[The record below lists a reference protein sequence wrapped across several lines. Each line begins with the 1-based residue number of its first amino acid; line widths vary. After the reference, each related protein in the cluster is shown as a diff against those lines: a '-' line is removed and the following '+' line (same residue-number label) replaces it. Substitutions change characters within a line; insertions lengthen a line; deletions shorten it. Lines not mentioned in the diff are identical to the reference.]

1 MKRTGLLILVL
12 IVLALAGLAC
22 QTLTGL
28 PVNQILENGSSQV
41 GESNPPV
48 EAVVPVPSVQVDPG
62 AAQVTVLD
70 MISAQDTLI
79 NLYQQ
84 VNPGV
89 VSIRVLT
96 EEGGGLGSGFVID
109 AQGHIVTNYHVI
121 EGVTDLEVAFAS
133 GFKARGEV
141 IGEDLDSD
149 LAIVKVD
156 APESELFPLP
166 MGDSDAIQVGQTVIA
181 IGNPFGLAGTM
192 TTGIVS
198 GLGRT
203 LESMHTT
210 ADGGTFSAGDIIQTD
225 AAINPGNSGGPLLN
239 LQGEVIGVN
248 ESIRTSNFTTSG
260 EPTNSGVGFAVSI
273 NIVKKVAPGL
283 IADGKYDYPYLGI
296 TSTDDMTLLYQ
307 EALGLPTSM
316 GVYVTSV
323 TPGGPADRAGVKAG
337 TRPSDI
343 TGLPA
348 GGDLI
353 TAIDDEPVANFNDL
367 ISYMIKYKGPGE
379 KVVLTILRAEDEI
392 KLEVTLDKRPNP

>member
-1 MKRTGLLILVL
+1 MKRTSLFLLVILVL
-12 IVLALAGLAC
+12 VLTGFAC
-22 QTLTGL
+22 RTLTGL
-28 PVNQILENGSSQV
+28 PSEQILGGSSTSV
-41 GESNPPV
+41 EINPSAEEVVAVPPGET
-48 EAVVPVPSVQVDPG
+48 
-62 AAQVTVLD
+62 QVTVLD
-70 MISAQDTLI
+70 MISSQDTLI
-79 NLYQQ
+79 GLYQK

-109 AQGHIVTNYHVI
+109 KQGHVVTNYHVI

-149 LAIVKVD
+149 LAIIKVD
-156 APESELFPLP
+156 APESEFFPLP
-166 MGDSDAIQVGQTVIA
+166 LGDSDAIQVGQTVIA

-203 LESMHTT
+203 VESLHTT

-239 LQGEVIGVN
+239 LQGEVVGVN

-260 EPTNSGVGFAVSI
+260 EPTNSGIGFAVSI
-273 NIVKKVAPGL
+273 NIVKRVAPSL

-296 TSTDDMTLLYQ
+296 TSTSDMTLVYQ
-307 EALGLPTSM
+307 EALSLPTSL

-323 TPGGPADRAGVKAG
+323 TPGGPADLAGIKAG
-337 TRPSDI
+337 TEPSSI
-343 TGLPA
+343 IGLPA

-353 TAIDDEPVANFNDL
+353 TAIDDQPVVNFNDL
-367 ISYMIKYKGPGE
+367 ISYLIKHKGPGE
-379 KVVLTILRAEDEI
+379 NVVLTIIRGEDSI
-392 KLEVTLDKRPNP
+392 KLEVTLDKRPTP

>member
-1 MKRTGLLILVL
+1 MKQTSLFLLAIFVLVL
-12 IVLALAGLAC
+12 STLAC
-22 QTLTGL
+22 QTLTGSSAD
-28 PVNQILENGSSQV
+28 QIFGSRPSTEV
-41 GESNPPV
+41 TAPPQ
-48 EAVVPVPSVQVDPG
+48 EAVIPVPSNEAGLEP
-62 AAQVTVLD
+62 AQVTVLD
-70 MISAQDTLI
+70 MVSAQDTLI
-79 NLYQQ
+79 GLYQK

-96 EEGGGLGSGFVID
+96 EVGGGLGSGFVID
-109 AQGHIVTNYHVI
+109 TQGHVVTNYHVI
-121 EGVTDLEVAFAS
+121 EGVTELEVAFAS
-133 GFKARGEV
+133 GYKARGEV

-149 LAIVKVD
+149 LAIIKVD
-156 APESELFPLP
+156 APESELFPLAL
-166 MGDSDAIQVGQTVIA
+166 GDSDAVQVGQTVIA

-203 LESMHTT
+203 LESLHTT

-260 EPTNSGVGFAVSI
+260 EPTNSGIGFAVSV
-273 NIVKKVAPGL
+273 NVVKMVAPSL

-296 TSTDDMTLLYQ
+296 TSLDDLTLIYQ
-307 EALGLPTSM
+307 EALGLPQSL
-316 GVYVTSV
+316 GVYVTGV

-337 TRPSDI
+337 DRPSDI

-353 TAIDDEPVANFNDL
+353 TAIDDQPVKNFNDL
-367 ISYMIKYKGPGE
+367 ISYLVKNKRPGE
-379 KVVLTILRAEDEI
+379 KVVLTILRGGDEI

>member
-1 MKRTGLLILVL
+1 MKRTSLIILAILVL
-12 IVLALAGLAC
+12 ALSGLAC
-22 QTLTGL
+22 QTVTAL
-28 PVNQILENGSSQV
+28 PTSQTEV
-41 GESNPPV
+41 ESPSTDATNPPV
-48 EAVVPVPSVQVDPG
+48 AVVPAVTEASE
-62 AAQVTVLD
+62 AQVTVLD

-79 NLYQQ
+79 GLYQR

-109 AQGHIVTNYHVI
+109 TQGHVVTNYHVI

-149 LAIVKVD
+149 LAIIKVD

-166 MGDSDAIQVGQTVIA
+166 LGDSDAVQVGQTVIA

-198 GLGRT
+198 GTGRT
-203 LESMHTT
+203 LESLHTT
-210 ADGGTFSAGDIIQTD
+210 SDGGTFSAGDIIQTD

-239 LQGEVIGVN
+239 LQGEVVGVN
-248 ESIRTSNFTTSG
+248 ESIRTSNFTTTG
-260 EPTNSGVGFAVSI
+260 EPTNSGIGFAVSI
-273 NIVKKVAPGL
+273 NIVKKVAPSL

-296 TSTDDMTLLYQ
+296 TSLDDLTLVYQ
-307 EALGLPTSM
+307 EALDLPTAA
-316 GVYVTSV
+316 GVYVTGV
-323 TPGGPADRAGVKAG
+323 TPGGPADRAGVRSG
-337 TRPSDI
+337 NLPSDI
-343 TGLPA
+343 TGLPS

-353 TAIDDEPVANFNDL
+353 TAIDDEPVTNFNDL
-367 ISYMIKYKGPGE
+367 ISYLVKNKGPGE
-379 KVVLTILRAEDEI
+379 TVELTIFRGSDEI